1 MQFTFQVRNPNKYKI
16 KNTKSWLKK
25 LRYFLH
31 WKRFDNDEE
40 CFLFH
45 LKGTLMQIWKSANT
59 LVFLLKEYVEDFT
72 LKQLLHFDICTREIC
87 EKFVYKHSETIEYMK
102 N

>member
-31 WKRFDNDEE
+31 WKPFDNNKE

-45 LKGTLMQIWKSANT
+45 LKSTLMQIWKSANI
-59 LVFLLKEYVEDFT
+59 LVFLLKEYVEDILTYALVRYVKSLFT
-72 LKQLLHFDICTREIC
+72 NIQRQ
-87 EKFVYKHSETIEYMK
+87 
-102 N
+102 